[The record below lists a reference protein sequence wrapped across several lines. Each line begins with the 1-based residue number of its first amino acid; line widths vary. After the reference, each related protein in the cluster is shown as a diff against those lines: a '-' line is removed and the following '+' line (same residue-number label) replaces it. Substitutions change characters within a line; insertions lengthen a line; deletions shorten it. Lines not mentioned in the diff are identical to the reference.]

1 MTPKV
6 ALIMGSDS
14 DFEKLKGCVSK
25 LKEFNIEV
33 DVNVISAHR
42 TPDKAAEFAKNAE
55 ENGIEVIICAAG
67 MAAHLGGVIAA
78 HTTVP
83 VIGIP
88 IKSTLDGMDAL
99 LATVQMPPG
108 IPVATVGIDN
118 GTNAAILAAQMLA
131 IKYDYLKVALKDAK
145 VKMVEGVEAKNKKIK
160 ELVDAAATEQI
171 KKDIAINKAAK
182 LVAAGASYEDV
193 YLTFQESFEKPGR
206 DGKRWGKPF

>member
-1 MTPKV
+1 MSAPKV

-14 DFEKLKGCVSK
+14 DLEKLKGCITK
-25 LKEFNIEV
+25 LKSFKIEV

-55 ENGIEVIICAAG
+55 RNGIEVIIAAAG
-67 MAAHLGGVIAA
+67 MAAHLGGVLAA

-118 GTNAAILAAQMLA
+118 GTNAAILAAQMLSL
-131 IKYDYLKVALKDAK
+131 KYDYLKDVLKEEK
-145 VKMVEGVEAKNKKIK
+145 QKMVDGVEKKNAKIK
-160 ELVDAAATEQI
+160 AIAEEL
-171 KKDIAINKAAK
+171 
-182 LVAAGASYEDV
+182 
-193 YLTFQESFEKPGR
+193 
-206 DGKRWGKPF
+206 

>member
-1 MTPKV
+1 MKGMMAVQTPKA

-14 DFEKLKGCVSK
+14 DFEKLRSCVAK
-25 LKEFNIEV
+25 LKEFKIDV

-55 ENGIEVIICAAG
+55 KNGIEVIICAAG

-78 HTTVP
+78 YTVVP

-88 IKSTLDGMDAL
+88 IKSTLEGMDAL

-118 GTNAAILAAQMLA
+118 GTNAAILAAQMLS
-131 IKYDYLKVALKDAK
+131 IKYDYIKDMLRESRIKMADGVSKKNEK
-145 VKMVEGVEAKNKKIK
+145 VKEAVEFI
-160 ELVDAAATEQI
+160 
-171 KKDIAINKAAK
+171 
-182 LVAAGASYEDV
+182 
-193 YLTFQESFEKPGR
+193 
-206 DGKRWGKPF
+206 

>member
-1 MTPKV
+1 MAVATPKA

-25 LKEFNIEV
+25 LREFKIDL

-42 TPDKAAEFAKNAE
+42 TPDKAMEFAKNAE
-55 ENGIEVIICAAG
+55 DNGIDVIICAAG

-78 HTTVP
+78 HTILP

-88 IKSTLDGMDAL
+88 INSTLGGMDAL

-118 GTNAAILAAQMLA
+118 GANAAILAAQMLSL
-131 IKYDYLKVALKDAK
+131 KYDYLKDMLRESKE
-145 VKMVEGVEAKNKKIK
+145 KMAAGVEKKNEKIK
-160 ELVDAAATEQI
+160 EIV
-171 KKDIAINKAAK
+171 KNM
-182 LVAAGASYEDV
+182 
-193 YLTFQESFEKPGR
+193 
-206 DGKRWGKPF
+206 

>member
-14 DFEKLKGCVSK
+14 DFEKLKSCVAK
-25 LKEFNIEV
+25 LKEFKIEV

-55 ENGIEVIICAAG
+55 KNGIEVIICAAG

-78 HTTVP
+78 H
-83 VIGIP
+83 
-88 IKSTLDGMDAL
+88 AL

-131 IKYDYLKVALKDAK
+131 IKYDYLKDALKDAK
-145 VKMVEGVEAKNKKIK
+145 VKMVEGVEKKDEKIK
-160 ELVDAAATEQI
+160 
-171 KKDIAINKAAK
+171 KA
-182 LVAAGASYEDV
+182 VAEM
-193 YLTFQESFEKPGR
+193 
-206 DGKRWGKPF
+206 

>member
-14 DFEKLKGCVSK
+14 DFEKLKSCVAK
-25 LKEFNIEV
+25 LKEFKIEV

-55 ENGIEVIICAAG
+55 NNGIEVIICAAG

-88 IKSTLDGMDAL
+88 IKSTLEGMDAL

-131 IKYDYLKVALKDAK
+131 IKYDYLKVAINDEI
-145 VKMVEGVEAKNKKIK
+145 VKMVEGVEK
-160 ELVDAAATEQI
+160 
-171 KKDIAINKAAK
+171 
-182 LVAAGASYEDV
+182 
-193 YLTFQESFEKPGR
+193 
-206 DGKRWGKPF
+206 

>member
-14 DFEKLKGCVSK
+14 DFEKLKSCVAK
-25 LKEFNIEV
+25 LKEFKIEV

-55 ENGIEVIICAAG
+55 NNGIEVIICAAG

-88 IKSTLDGMDAL
+88 IKSTLEGMDAL

-131 IKYDYLKVALKDAK
+131 IKYDYLKDALKDAK
-145 VKMVEGVEAKNKKIK
+145 VKMVEGV
-160 ELVDAAATEQI
+160 
-171 KKDIAINKAAK
+171 
-182 LVAAGASYEDV
+182 
-193 YLTFQESFEKPGR
+193 
-206 DGKRWGKPF
+206 